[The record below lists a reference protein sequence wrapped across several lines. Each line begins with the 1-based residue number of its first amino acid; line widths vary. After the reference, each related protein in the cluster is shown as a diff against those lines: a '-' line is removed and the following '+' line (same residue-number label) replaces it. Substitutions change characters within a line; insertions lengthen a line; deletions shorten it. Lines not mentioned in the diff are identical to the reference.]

1 MSNTQPQSQPVP
13 ETMKAL
19 HLTRPSTTSPPTL
32 SFTTLPTP
40 TPKPGF
46 LLIRIHYSS
55 IQPSDRLNARGSF
68 PKTAF
73 PRIPGRDYAGVVV
86 GTSSS
91 SSSDKIKIGTEVY
104 GSSGS
109 TLGFTLDGP
118 HAEYCLIPETAVV
131 EKPAP
136 LTLRQAATVGV
147 PFLTALLCLR
157 RARACV
163 DDVVL
168 VLGANGAV
176 GSATV
181 QVARAMGCR
190 SVITASRSRGED
202 ADINLAGES
211 PAGSLRAADI
221 PALLTDG
228 NKKGIDVVV
237 DTVGDIAL
245 MGAAMDQLAIRGRY
259 AWIAAPRGPGA
270 KTDFTFDIFQ
280 AYRREIVLVG
290 CNTGNYTVEEI
301 AEDLRVLKG
310 WFESGELRARAE
322 EEIEEVGLDE
332 AVEEGYWREGNN
344 KKGPVV
350 IKMI

>member
-1 MSNTQPQSQPVP
+1 MSQSQPVP

-19 HLTRPSTTSPPTL
+19 HLTRLSTTSPPTL
-32 SFTTLPTP
+32 SLATLPTP
-40 TPKPGF
+40 TPKPGL
-46 LLIRIHYSS
+46 LLIKIHYSS

-68 PKTAF
+68 PKTTF
-73 PRIPGRDYAGVVV
+73 PRVPGRDYAGVVV
-86 GTSSS
+86 AGSSEK
-91 SSSDKIKIGTEVY
+91 DGKIKIGTEVY
-104 GSSGS
+104 GSGS
-109 TLGFTLDGP
+109 TLGFELDGP

-136 LTLRQAATVGV
+136 LTPRQAATVGV

-157 RARACV
+157 RARASR

-181 QVARAMGCR
+181 QVVRAMGCR
-190 SVITASRSRGED
+190 GVITASRSRGPD
-202 ADINLAGES
+202 ADIDLAGDD
-211 PAGSLRAADI
+211 PAGVLRAADI
-221 PALLTDG
+221 PSLTAG
-228 NKKGIDVVV
+228 EGIDVVV

-245 MGAAMDQLAIRGRY
+245 MGAAVEKLAIRGRY

-270 KTDFTFDIFQ
+270 KTEFTFDIFQ
-280 AYRREIVLVG
+280 AYRREIELVG
-290 CNTGNYTVEEI
+290 CNTGNYTVEEV

-310 WFESGELRARAE
+310 WFESGELRARGE
-322 EEIEEVGLDE
+322 EEIEEVGLEE
-332 AVEEGYWREGNN
+332 AVEKGYWREGRNS

-350 IKMI
+350 IKMA